1 MDTRYFRT
9 IIIAFCLLL
18 SMNVVAQTYVT
29 IGQLKYQLD
38 GTEAYV
44 CGYVGSPTDVVI
56 PATIESDGLTF
67 KVTKINT
74 KAFYQCKTLKSVRSE
89 GDNLV
94 LIACEKY
101 LDDIYGW
108 YLNEGAFEGCT
119 SLVSVSFPSVQGI
132 GACSFSGCSNL
143 QYVWLGYNLTYIDSS
158 YYSNGSNHTRGAFA
172 GCNMLSYIVIPAS
185 CTSLGSAVFSGC
197 DRLQAIIYLG
207 NQTSKCGSNANVYN
221 INNMIE
227 WSESCFAYSGSAP
240 TPTFTNNLPLGFQ
253 ANANAAQ
260 GNLEK
265 NVGTYSTTVP
275 ITFANT
281 EQTFTVDIPFEYT
294 ITPITLTAQVKN
306 STKVYGEANPKFLSE
321 YSGFITGEDASVIT
335 TEGTYSTTATTKS
348 DVGNYSVTQ
357 SGASAKNYV
366 FSYKSGTLTVTKA
379 PLTMTP
385 RDKTMSY
392 GDALPTFDA
401 DYAGLKNSET
411 NPAWTTAPNI
421 TTTATQ
427 QSGAGTYP
435 ITVSGGVAR
444 NYDVTFKTGTL
455 TITKAS
461 LTATTKN
468 ATREYGDDNPD
479 FELTYSGLKN
489 GETEPEW
496 AVLPSIASPA
506 TKTSPVGTY
515 AITATGGET
524 KNYNVQFMN
533 KGELTVTKA
542 PLTATARSFTKTQG
556 DSNPTLVIDYDGFKN
571 GETKNVLTQEP
582 VISTTAT
589 KDSRAGTYPIVV
601 SGGVAMNY
609 EFNYVN
615 GTMTIKPRES
625 QTDPTANVLS
635 VGNASGNKNKQA
647 VLPIALTNEQEITGL
662 QFDLYLPTG
671 VTVATNDKG
680 KMLISTTNRMEE
692 SYTLTGS
699 VMENGKYVRVVGY
712 SGDSDPFTG
721 SSGDILEITLNIGE
735 YVADGDYTVF
745 IKDIVLSDVTN
756 TEYHPANADGKLT
769 LKSFTLGDVDDSG
782 AVNINDVVCI
792 INYILNK
799 PNGVF
804 IEEAADVDQNGS
816 ININDVVTL
825 INRFILHRNNARAMA
840 PAKAKEKNTDAI
852 TDENY
857 LHLPTID
864 INPGE
869 EKEVELL
876 MDNAAVVS
884 AIEGRIVLP
893 EGLSFVTKS
902 NGRMDV
908 KNNEARAE
916 DFTLSCALQ
925 EDGSMIFAQYS
936 GDGFEYEGNSGKLF
950 TFKIKADENAKPGK
964 YEVELTDVVLSIGGV
979 GYEYASTTSQLNILG
994 DITVEGIELPESTF
1008 EMDLG
1013 DTKTLSVTFSPEDA
1027 TDKTLR
1033 WESSDESVAT
1043 VNENGEVT
1051 AVGAGTAVITA
1062 TSMENAEAT
1071 VQCTVTVKAYSLTY
1085 VVDGEEYKTVT
1096 LGKGETISPETEPTK
1111 EGHTFSGWSE
1121 IPETMPANDVTVTGT
1136 FTVNKYKLTY
1146 TIDGVEY
1153 KTVEVEYGANI
1164 TPEPTPDGDYDT
1176 FEWVGVPET
1185 MPAQDV
1191 TVTASYTT
1199 GIRSICLTQPTDV
1212 YTLTGNK
1219 VRTNTMTLKG
1229 LPRGVYVVNGRKVVV
1244 E

>member
-1 MDTRYFRT
+1 MKLQ
-9 IIIAFCLLL
+9 IKQLCLAFFLLL
-18 SMNVVAQTYVT
+18 SMNATAYTTVT
-29 IGQLKYQLD
+29 IGQLKYYLN
-38 GTEAYV
+38 GVEAYV
-44 CGYVGSPTDVVI
+44 GGYVGSPTDVVV
-56 PATIESDGLTF
+56 PATIESESQTF
-67 KVTKINT
+67 RVTMIS
-74 KAFYQCKTLKSVRSE
+74 A
-89 GDNLV
+89 
-94 LIACEKY
+94 
-101 LDDIYGW
+101 
-108 YLNEGAFEGCT
+108 GAFEGCT
-119 SLVSVSFPSVQGI
+119 SLKTVKMEGTNLLIKDGRAFEGCQNLEFVDLGTSITTINYRAFLGCVKLTHIIVPASCQSFSNDI
-132 GACSFSGCSNL
+132 FSGCN
-143 QYVWLGYNLTYIDSS
+143 
-158 YYSNGSNHTRGAFA
+158 
-172 GCNMLSYIVIPAS
+172 
-185 CTSLGSAVFSGC
+185 
-197 DRLQAIIYLG
+197 RLQTIIYLG
-207 NQTSKCGSNANVYN
+207 NQTSKCGSNADVYN
-221 INNMIE
+221 VNNMIT
-227 WSESCFAYSGSAP
+227 WSENSFAYSGSAP

-306 STKVYGEANPKFLSE
+306 STKVYGEANPKFQSE

-335 TEGTYSTTATTKS
+335 TEGTYATTATTKS

-411 NPAWTTAPNI
+411 KPAWTTAPNI

-461 LTATTKN
+461 LTATTKS

-479 FELTYSGLKN
+479 FELTFSGLKN

-647 VLPIALTNEQEITGL
+647 VLPIALTNEQEITGM
-662 QFDLYLPTG
+662 QFDLYLPNG

-680 KMLISTTNRMEE
+680 KMMMSTTSRMEE

-735 YVADGDYTVF
+735 YVADGEYTVF

-769 LKSFTLGDVDDSG
+769 VKSFTLGDVDDSG

-925 EDGSMIFAQYS
+925 EDGSLIFAQYS

-979 GYEYASTTSQLNILG
+979 GYEYASTTSELNILG
-994 DITVEGIELPESTF
+994 ELSLEGIELSEKIMELWTGEENGLTVQF
-1008 EMDLG
+1008 W
-1013 DTKTLSVTFSPEDA
+1013 PEDISNA
-1027 TDKTLR
+1027 EIK
-1033 WESSDESVAT
+1033 WESSDETVAT
-1043 VNENGEVT
+1043 VNQDGDITAIGE
-1051 AVGAGTAVITA
+1051 GTAIITVSSVDNPEI
-1062 TSMENAEAT
+1062 TD
-1071 VQCTVTVKAYSLTY
+1071 QCTVTVKARSFTLFYE
-1085 VVDGEEYKTVT
+1085 VDGNPYYEENV
-1096 LGKGETISPETEPTK
+1096 K
-1111 EGHTFSGWSE
+1111 EGSAVTPISEPEKEGYTFSGWTGVPE
-1121 IPETMPANDVTVTGT
+1121 IMPHDDVTISGT

-1146 TIDGVEY
+1146 TIDGEEY
-1153 KTVEVEYGANI
+1153 KTVEVEYGATI

-1191 TVTASYTT
+1191 TVTATYTT